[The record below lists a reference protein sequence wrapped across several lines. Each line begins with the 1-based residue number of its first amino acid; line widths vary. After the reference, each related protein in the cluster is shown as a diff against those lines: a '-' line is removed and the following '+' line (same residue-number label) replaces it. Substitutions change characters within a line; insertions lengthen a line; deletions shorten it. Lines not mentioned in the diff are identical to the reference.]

1 MKFGNVLLLDTK
13 LWDVNGGNTIIIK
26 KYVNIWELSPL
37 PTWMTHK
44 KLDIFKIGARKIVSI
59 GN

>member
-1 MKFGNVLLLDTK
+1 MK

-26 KYVNIWELSPL
+26 KDVNIWGLSPL

-44 KLDIFKIGARKIVSI
+44 KLDIFKIDARKQITFNWTAKFLS
-59 GN
+59 